1 MAARKPGRPKK
12 PEGETLGAR
21 LEIRVTA
28 EERERM
34 QLAATEAKKTLSEWL
49 RGLALEATSRP

>member
-1 MAARKPGRPKK
+1 MAAKKPGRPKK
-12 PEGETLGAR
+12 PEGEALGAR

-34 QLAATEAKKTLSEWL
+34 RLAAQSAGKSLSEWL
-49 RGLALEATSRP
+49 REAALTAAG

>member
-12 PEGETLGAR
+12 PEDEVLGTR
-21 LEIRVTA
+21 LEIRVTT

-34 QLAATEAKKTLSEWL
+34 RLAAQAAGKSLSEWL
-49 RGLALEATSRP
+49 RETALTAAG